1 MISTHLYFTY
11 AINIVSRFMVDLRYE
26 KQIVVGLVYTKRIR
40 NESFLY
46 GYVDVDYAGVLI
58 KRMSQSSTHLLHLT
72 IQSTKNIHCNI
83 WFLFPQKSLNTYHV
97 HRLLKMEFDCLG
109 FVINQTL
116 RFNQYLCIMT
126 VKFLFLFPRMSCILT
141 KQNILMLN

>member
-1 MISTHLYFTY
+1 M
-11 AINIVSRFMVDLRYE
+11 
-26 KQIVVGLVYTKRIR
+26 GLVYTKRIR

-97 HRLLKMEFDCLG
+97 QRLLKMEFDCLG
-109 FVINQTL
+109 FVIN
-116 RFNQYLCIMT
+116 
-126 VKFLFLFPRMSCILT
+126 
-141 KQNILMLN
+141 